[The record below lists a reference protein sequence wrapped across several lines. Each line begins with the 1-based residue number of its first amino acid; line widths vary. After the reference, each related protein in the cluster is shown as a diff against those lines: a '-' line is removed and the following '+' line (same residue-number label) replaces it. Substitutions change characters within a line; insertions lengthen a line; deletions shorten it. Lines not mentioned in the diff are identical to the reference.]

1 MVPTSASGVTPPR
14 SHEHA
19 LAASFSAKRAEVLN
33 SHGSK
38 SSSLLDVPGRIDI
51 EQLRSWLTVNTLVS
65 RDDWLH
71 WLSYLRIQL
80 IINSP
85 SFAIRACG
93 TLAKTNDALSKDLFN
108 AAFM

>member
-1 MVPTSASGVTPPR
+1 V
-14 SHEHA
+14 
-19 LAASFSAKRAEVLN
+19 LAAGFSAKRAEVLN

-38 SSSLLDVPGRIDI
+38 SSSLLDVPRRIDM
-51 EQLRSWLTVNTLVS
+51 EQLRSWLAVNTLVS
-65 RDDWLH
+65 RDWLH